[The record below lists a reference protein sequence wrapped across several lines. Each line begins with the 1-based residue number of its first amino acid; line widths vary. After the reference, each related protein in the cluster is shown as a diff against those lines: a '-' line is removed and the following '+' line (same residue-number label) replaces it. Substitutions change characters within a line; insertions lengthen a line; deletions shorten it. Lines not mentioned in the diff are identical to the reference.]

1 MRQHVVGLGD
11 RCEDGFVEAVQG
23 AEEAGAV
30 AFEGELVLRGRRVRL
45 VDGVEPEVLKFVAR
59 NRLSQLVL
67 ILLHEELQV

>member
-1 MRQHVVGLGD
+1 MRQYFVGLSD

-45 VDGVEPEVLKFVAR
+45 VDGVELEVLEFVAR
-59 NRLSQLVL
+59 SRLS
-67 ILLHEELQV
+67 